1 MNVCM
6 YVCMYES
13 YMNQLMNQL
22 MPSLFTLS
30 RYGHCSWL
38 LIEKAVFVTL
48 FGVRK
53 REMGQLTLHLLSLS
67 TTQWGLSYQ
76 GIGLIWCS
84 PPAVNS
90 SEDRK
95 IERNGANVFRTK
107 LDRPLSNKNM
117 TDCFQTKLDRPLSN
131 KIGSTTVEKN
141 WIDRLSNKIGSTAF
155 EQNWIN
161 RFRTKFD
168 WPLSNKNIISSQF
181 QIWIDSND
189 PDFILWF

>member
-1 MNVCM
+1 
-6 YVCMYES
+6 
-13 YMNQLMNQL
+13 
-22 MPSLFTLS
+22 
-30 RYGHCSWL
+30 
-38 LIEKAVFVTL
+38 
-48 FGVRK
+48 
-53 REMGQLTLHLLSLS
+53 MGQLTLHLLSLS

-131 KIGSTTVEKN
+131 KIESTTFEQN
-141 WIDRLSNKIGSTAF
+141 WIDRFRTKLDRPLSKKIGLTGFRTKLDRPLSNKIGSTVF
-155 EQNWIN
+155 EQSLID
-161 RFRTKFD
+161 RFRTKI
-168 WPLSNKNIISSQF
+168 LSRRSFKYGLTQT
-181 QIWIDSND
+181 
-189 PDFILWF
+189 ILTLFYGFKGKKSFLEYDCGERSIYRNAT